1 MIEAR
6 KRAYLEAMGIDVWEA
21 RPPPPAR
28 DRLVVGPGQGS
39 TLLVC
44 AAPEDCASRL
54 SGDIARA
61 LGDEPV
67 WAWSDPDGDP
77 ASPRLE
83 DAIRNGLF
91 TRVIVF
97 GEPLAQCLL
106 GSEVPD
112 VLVSSAVGVTHEM
125 ADLAVR
131 GTAKQ
136 EFWDLVR
143 QGRAADGERSGQ

>member
-1 MIEAR
+1 MIEPR
-6 KRAYLEAMGIDVWEA
+6 KRAYLEAMDIDVWVA
-21 RPPPPAR
+21 RPPAPDR

-44 AAPEDCASRL
+44 ALPEDSASRL

-61 LGDEPV
+61 VGDDSV
-67 WAWSDPDGDP
+67 WAWSDPDGNPDN
-77 ASPRLE
+77 PRLE

-97 GEPLAQCLL
+97 GESLAKCLF
-106 GSEVPD
+106 GKEVPG
-112 VLVSSAVGVTHEM
+112 VLVSSTVGVAHEM
-125 ADLAVR
+125 AELAVR

-136 EFWDLVR
+136 EFWELLR
-143 QGRAADGERSGQ
+143 AGRLAEGKNAGQ